1 MSDTIPDL
9 DLCADPVQLTA
20 ALVDIPS
27 VSGGEAAIADAVE
40 AALGG
45 IIGIG
50 DLTITRDG
58 DAIVAC
64 TSLGRNQRIILAG
77 HLDTVPIAKNL
88 PSRRQ
93 GDLLYGCGSSDMKAG
108 VAVLL
113 HVAATLVNPRYDLTL
128 VLYDHEEV
136 SSDQNGL
143 GRLMRHQPQ
152 LFAADAAIVL
162 EPTAGQIEAGCQGVL
177 RVTAHTTGQRAHA
190 ARSWLGSNA
199 IHAAGSILT
208 QLGQYRARS
217 VSIDGCTYRESLSA
231 VGISGGIAGNVIP
244 DACQV
249 ELSFR
254 YAPDRSSAQALA
266 HVQELFAGYRL
277 TVLDEAPAAL
287 PGLNAGLL
295 RRFVAHVDA
304 PVVAKYG
311 WTDVARF
318 AEQGVPALNF
328 GPGDPSM
335 AHQLNE
341 CVDVGVIRST
351 ATALRGFLSSSA

>member
-1 MSDTIPDL
+1 M
-9 DLCADPVQLTA
+9 DLCADPAQLTA

-27 VSGGEAAIADAVE
+27 VSGGEAGIADAVE

-45 IIGIG
+45 ITGIG
-50 DLTITRDG
+50 DMTITRDG
-58 DAIVAC
+58 DAIVAR
-64 TSLGRNQRIILAG
+64 TSLGRDQRIILAG
-77 HLDTVPIAKNL
+77 HLDTVPVANNL

-143 GRLMRHQPQ
+143 GRLLRRQPQ
-152 LFAADAAIVL
+152 LLTADAAIVL
-162 EPTAGQIEAGCQGVL
+162 EPTAGQVEAGCQGVL
-177 RVTAHTTGQRAHA
+177 RVAVHTTGQRAHA

-199 IHAAGSILT
+199 IHAAGFILT
-208 QLGQYRARS
+208 QLERYRARS
-217 VSIDGCTYRESLSA
+217 VSIDGCTYREGLSA

-254 YAPDRSSAQALA
+254 YAPDRSGAQALA
-266 HVQELFAGYRL
+266 HVQGLFAGYSI

-287 PGLNAGLL
+287 PGLSAGLL
-295 RRFVAHVDA
+295 RRFVAHVNA

-318 AEQGVPALNF
+318 TEQGVPALNF
-328 GPGDPSM
+328 GPGDPNM

-341 CVDVGVIRST
+341 CVDVGAIRST
-351 ATALRGFLSSSA
+351 ATALRSFLSSSA